1 MTPSDH
7 RHRTVIFLFLLDLVL
22 SADHRDRY
30 LEQQQ
35 TENIE
40 I

>member
-1 MTPSDH
+1 MPRNSMK
-7 RHRTVIFLFLLDLVL
+7 RIFPGTQFIGRKH
-22 SADHRDRY
+22 HRDRY

-35 TENIE
+35 TENVE